1 MTTHTGLIKYQM
13 PNSNNNAKKYRVL
26 LCTSYSC
33 MYLHILAFLIE
44 TTTLQDRNSNLDRKE
59 LSDISEVIQK
69 WSELVFTLRLGFD
82 SRALA
87 LNQH

>member
-26 LCTSYSC
+26 LCANYSR

-44 TTTLQDRNSNLDRKE
+44 TTTLRDRN
-59 LSDISEVIQK
+59 
-69 WSELVFTLRLGFD
+69 
-82 SRALA
+82 
-87 LNQH
+87 